1 MGCPLDSLE
10 TPGSCTQPGWLPLAV
25 TAAFVLSPLLCTP
38 WAILQ
43 HRPSMLRAL
52 LLPLYVLTILGGREI
67 LVHPSRLSFPL
78 ASSKTPA
85 IRLSTQNVFDKYTC
99 FFFFLRGEETPFLF
113 PPAFLG
119 KRSPAHTP
127 SPSACPL
134 AASSSRRR
142 KGQGP
147 SGLLSGPGSSWEA
160 GLLLKVG
167 VYAKL
172 QSSDARP
179 LLLDPLGCFRSHSL
193 DLPWGKRLGHLF
205 SLARPSVLLSKEAP
219 VALGSPEGHL
229 PRSSDPEGHALYW
242 SLLASEW

>member
-1 MGCPLDSLE
+1 MLSRRLRFFVGCPLDSLE

-99 FFFFLRGEETPFLF
+99 FFFFFAGREDSVSLPTSLPWEEESRPHSQPLCVSPCCILF
-113 PPAFLG
+113 KEEEGSGSIWAVEWTWFFLG
-119 KRSPAHTP
+119 GRVAVKGRCLCKVAKFRRP
-127 SPSACPL
+127 
-134 AASSSRRR
+134 SSS
-142 KGQGP
+142 
-147 SGLLSGPGSSWEA
+147 
-160 GLLLKVG
+160 
-167 VYAKL
+167 
-172 QSSDARP
+172 
-179 LLLDPLGCFRSHSL
+179 
-193 DLPWGKRLGHLF
+193 
-205 SLARPSVLLSKEAP
+205 
-219 VALGSPEGHL
+219 
-229 PRSSDPEGHALYW
+229 PRSTGMLQKPQP
-242 SLLASEW
+242 